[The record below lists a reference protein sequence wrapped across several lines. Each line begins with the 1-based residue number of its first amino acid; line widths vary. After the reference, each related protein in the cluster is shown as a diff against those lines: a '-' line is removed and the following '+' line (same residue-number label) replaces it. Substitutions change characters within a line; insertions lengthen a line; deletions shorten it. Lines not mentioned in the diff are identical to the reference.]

1 MDTSDGRDAS
11 LGIHILNN
19 LKSKADSGEKNGFPR
34 PRVLIWHWGRRG
46 GGPRYTL
53 ELARVLAGHQ
63 ELEIY
68 LSLSRQCEIL
78 DSFRAIDVP
87 RHEIDTYTSQSG
99 FILRSLQ
106 LPQLRRQF
114 ARFLRATKIDLVFC
128 TMDHLWNTAV
138 TGCFRGMRIPYL
150 LAVHDAVRH
159 PGESGP
165 LRDWLLRRDIAAAD
179 GVLTLTENVRN
190 AVVGKYQFP
199 LSRTWVAPH
208 GVFTYGACGGK
219 PRSAPQGRPLRLL
232 FFGRILPYKGLEL
245 LLEAVRRLQETNYPV
260 ELEIWGAGDLS
271 PYKAQLHGLHS
282 VRLENRWIQEGEIE
296 GILAQTDLCVLPYRE
311 ASQSG
316 VVPTAFASGMPV
328 LVTPLPGLLE
338 QVKHG
343 QNALV
348 AAGFTAEALAEQIRT
363 FSIDRDLYHRLSIG
377 AIKTA
382 QTETS
387 WSAVGGLVFTAI
399 RGVLEAGPRPTNKG

>member
-1 MDTSDGRDAS
+1 MRTSRVS
-11 LGIHILNN
+11 
-19 LKSKADSGEKNGFPR
+19 PR
-34 PRVLIWHWGRRG
+34 KILIWHWGRRG

-53 ELARVLAGHQ
+53 ELAKVLAAHPDF
-63 ELEIY
+63 EVH
-68 LSLSRQCEIL
+68 LSVSKQCEIIS
-78 DSFRAIDVP
+78 SFREIDVP
-87 RHEIDTYTSQSG
+87 RYEVDTYESVIQFG
-99 FILRSLQ
+99 LRSLQ
-106 LPQLRRQF
+106 LPFLRRRF
-114 ARFLRATKIDLVFC
+114 ARYIQKQKIDVMFC

-165 LRDWLLRRDIAAAD
+165 VRDWLLRRDIAAAD

-190 AVVGKYQFP
+190 AVVEKYQFP

-208 GVFTYGACGGK
+208 GVFTYGASGGK
-219 PRSAPQGRPLRLL
+219 PRSDPQGRPLRLL

-296 GILAQTDLCVLPYRE
+296 GIFAQTDLCVLPYRE

-348 AAGFTAEALAEQIRT
+348 AASFNAEALAEQIRT
-363 FSIDRDLYHRLSIG
+363 FSMDRDLYHRLSIG

-387 WSAVGGLVFTAI
+387 WSAVGGLVLTAI